1 MAENV
6 NISKACIEKAKIV
19 STKIEDKSLRKRAY
33 ALNII
38 ANVAAEYLSESGLEV
53 ETNHSLYR
61 IPSFA
66 EKLEFADIYIN
77 GIRLDVRL
85 CVDGKTFCIPKIQ
98 EKYDA
103 KPCAYVVVQLSKD
116 LSSAEILGFVPTKDL
131 SPVQSNTEY
140 LPYNVSVLMPV
151 KELKVF
157 LAEIKQEQQIFSAA
171 DHEKVKE
178 LCSSFVE
185 GELSDSENVYF
196 MKHVIACPVCREV
209 FCEFGGFDA
218 IVTQVKNYPEL
229 LNDSTLSVL
238 SGNKQEVDEA
248 ALANMGVVENEQET
262 TAEFNEQLP
271 YISEENSEESL
282 EELPIEPLEENM
294 TETTEEIVEEKEEES
309 LQENDVEEPVIQP
322 EEEPETLDVSED
334 LPPILPMGAPLLEE
348 TVSDDS
354 EKEEESDDLNDFLLD
369 LSEDQEQSEDT
380 TDEDETPE
388 KEENDVSLEEKET
401 EDFADLNT
409 EDTLPGLETPE
420 EENLIALQN
429 DEDNLLLQ
437 EEEDSLPLIQ
447 EPETLEETSPE
458 PEAELHQLEENK
470 EDFEPLKTEEDDLQQ
485 IEPEQDVEPVQEAEI
500 SNDDN
505 LEKTEDVTEE
515 EIKETP
521 ISYSQEPVELVY
533 DEEETEEQQPEEIT
547 EEETSENTEK
557 TVEEPEKEDND
568 ETDKLSQTD
577 EDIQALLDDDLMA
590 LLSEGNDTTE
600 QQKEEQTP
608 VLDNEPAGEEEKQ
621 PDDFTAFSYDAPSQQ
636 QEPSAETV
644 EEPSQ
649 EDETIESLYSGTT
662 VPEQNGNDP
671 AQFELAAEPVSE
683 KTVNATKKIIVGAAI
698 LLLLAGGGAVSW
710 YFNNSKT
717 PDNTALET
725 ANQDGEFFDLTNN
738 AVQKEDQTPAVSQ
751 DINKSMANSFSDKP
765 AAITITKLSWQVS
778 EKLAADA
785 SVKEYLQTAGK
796 NIQMN
801 LQNDL
806 ANSADI
812 NFNNIV
818 KVSFTI
824 AQDNTMKGMQVLES
838 SGSDQ
843 IDEIVLRSIK
853 NTLKYVSVPKVK
865 DFKSDY
871 FLTLIINF

>member
-1 MAENV
+1 MKQRWQTWAL
-6 NISKACIEKAKIV
+6 
-19 STKIEDKSLRKRAY
+19 LRM
-33 ALNII
+33 
-38 ANVAAEYLSESGLEV
+38 S
-53 ETNHSLYR
+53 
-61 IPSFA
+61 
-66 EKLEFADIYIN
+66 
-77 GIRLDVRL
+77 
-85 CVDGKTFCIPKIQ
+85 
-98 EKYDA
+98 
-103 KPCAYVVVQLSKD
+103 
-116 LSSAEILGFVPTKDL
+116 
-131 SPVQSNTEY
+131 
-140 LPYNVSVLMPV
+140 
-151 KELKVF
+151 
-157 LAEIKQEQQIFSAA
+157 
-171 DHEKVKE
+171 
-178 LCSSFVE
+178 
-185 GELSDSENVYF
+185 
-196 MKHVIACPVCREV
+196 
-209 FCEFGGFDA
+209 
-218 IVTQVKNYPEL
+218 
-229 LNDSTLSVL
+229 
-238 SGNKQEVDEA
+238 
-248 ALANMGVVENEQET
+248 NMGVVENEQET

-401 EDFADLNT
+401 EDFTDLNT

-458 PEAELHQLEENK
+458 SEAELQQLEENK
-470 EDFEPLKTEEDDLQQ
+470 EDFESLKTEEDKPLQ

-505 LEKTEDVTEE
+505 LEKTEDVAEE

-521 ISYSQEPVELVY
+521 VSYSQEPVELVY

-608 VLDNEPAGEEEKQ
+608 VLDSEPAKEEKQ

-710 YFNNSKT
+710 FFNNSKT
-717 PDNTALET
+717 QDNTALET

-738 AVQKEDQTPAVSQ
+738 AAQKEDQTPAVSQ